1 MGHYRDEHKKR
12 GGCPADWV
20 WIVPPMSG
28 SLCLTFHQEMLNYHL
43 SPSYE
48 YQECLWKRYK
58 SNPDKK
64 VIFVLIFFRVNSK
77 LTNQRSSFCLCL
89 DLNWEFDDFFLNFYT
104 YFEGGT
110 ISAGGATFA
119 AKNFRYPS
127 GNSILHSCH
136 FGFPSARSGHSH
148 SRHGIELY
156 VFLQQIHIVFIF
168 ILVPCW
174 RVFFLA
180 FFVFQNG

>member
-64 VIFVLIFFRVNSK
+64 VIFVLIFFPRKFQTDQSALEFLFMFYFK
-77 LTNQRSSFCLCL
+77 LR
-89 DLNWEFDDFFLNFYT
+89 
-104 YFEGGT
+104 
-110 ISAGGATFA
+110 I
-119 AKNFRYPS
+119 
-127 GNSILHSCH
+127 
-136 FGFPSARSGHSH
+136 
-148 SRHGIELY
+148 
-156 VFLQQIHIVFIF
+156 
-168 ILVPCW
+168 
-174 RVFFLA
+174 
-180 FFVFQNG
+180 

>member
-77 LTNQRSSFCLCL
+77 LTNQRSSFWFCF
-89 DLNWEFDDFFLNFYT
+89 DLN
-104 YFEGGT
+104 
-110 ISAGGATFA
+110 
-119 AKNFRYPS
+119 
-127 GNSILHSCH
+127 
-136 FGFPSARSGHSH
+136 
-148 SRHGIELY
+148 
-156 VFLQQIHIVFIF
+156 
-168 ILVPCW
+168 
-174 RVFFLA
+174 
-180 FFVFQNG
+180 

>member
-1 MGHYRDEHKKR
+1 MIITPWYVTSRGVCMTHMPYQVQFVKLPPISLDFTYFQSDQFMGHYRDEHKKR

-64 VIFVLIFFRVNSK
+64 MSVSGLGRALWFMTSLYVKRYQLRKPAYIFYGTMTGTAKMFSSSLAKCLDQLYNVTTLALNEQSMEFMLNMTKSK
-77 LTNQRSSFCLCL
+77 LF
-89 DLNWEFDDFFLNFYT
+89 
-104 YFEGGT
+104 
-110 ISAGGATFA
+110 
-119 AKNFRYPS
+119 
-127 GNSILHSCH
+127 
-136 FGFPSARSGHSH
+136 
-148 SRHGIELY
+148 
-156 VFLQQIHIVFIF
+156 
-168 ILVPCW
+168 
-174 RVFFLA
+174 
-180 FFVFQNG
+180 

>member
-64 VIFVLIFFRVNSK
+64 MSVGGLGRALWFMSSLYVKRYQVIFVLIVFPRKFQTDQSAP
-77 LTNQRSSFCLCL
+77 
-89 DLNWEFDDFFLNFYT
+89 EFLFMF
-104 YFEGGT
+104 
-110 ISAGGATFA
+110 
-119 AKNFRYPS
+119 
-127 GNSILHSCH
+127 
-136 FGFPSARSGHSH
+136 
-148 SRHGIELY
+148 
-156 VFLQQIHIVFIF
+156 
-168 ILVPCW
+168 
-174 RVFFLA
+174 
-180 FFVFQNG
+180 